1 MIRVS
6 PSLEVR
12 TLDFDAADPFYDY
25 SPTGELIAWYVPTP
39 SLMAWFAKMLE
50 RVASSA
56 KKLTTNQLRD
66 FERMKKSF
74 ASLSAE
80 FPAGDTPLAP
90 AGMAPSDFLETVK
103 FVASS
108 APCLS
113 LRDLAAT
120 VSSSFKHPP
129 RRILAWRPTGGSPPV
144 TPKSVS
150 DGAS

>member
-6 PSLEVR
+6 PSLETR
-12 TLDFDAADPFYDY
+12 TLDFDAADPFYAY

-39 SLMAWFAKMLE
+39 ALMAWFAKMLE
-50 RVASSA
+50 RVAASV

-66 FERMKKSF
+66 LERMRKSF
-74 ASLSAE
+74 ASLAVE
-80 FPAGDTPLAP
+80 FPAGDIPLAP
-90 AGMAPSDFLETVK
+90 GGMAPSDFLETVK

-113 LRDLAAT
+113 LRDLTVT

-129 RRILAWRPTGGSPPV
+129 RRILAWRPKGLRPLDPQES
-144 TPKSVS
+144 SH
-150 DGAS
+150 GAS